1 MYSSVLFC
9 NRPTYFSLLHQ
20 LEFSSFHNRVFKKI
34 KEGSP
39 DMIQGLRK
47 LLQYNIVW
55 QNTEAFSFVLSLVV
69 CALVRYMLNA
79 TWDMVAFLS
88 SLQGVL

>member
-1 MYSSVLFC
+1 
-9 NRPTYFSLLHQ
+9 
-20 LEFSSFHNRVFKKI
+20 
-34 KEGSP
+34 
-39 DMIQGLRK
+39 MIQGLRK

>member
-1 MYSSVLFC
+1 
-9 NRPTYFSLLHQ
+9 
-20 LEFSSFHNRVFKKI
+20 
-34 KEGSP
+34 
-39 DMIQGLRK
+39 MIQGLGK
-47 LLQYNIVW
+47 LLQYKVW